1 MLSPLHPALR
11 PRRRPRKK
19 MTIPLNYRVVLGAFW
34 LVTVGA
40 RLTLQ
45 VWPAE
50 VSDRD
55 SPGSVVATIE
65 EMTPS
70 PTLVSE
76 NSSLL
81 GDDRELTHHE

>member
-1 MLSPLHPALR
+1 
-11 PRRRPRKK
+11 
-19 MTIPLNYRVVLGAFW
+19 MTIPLNYRVVLAAFW

-40 RLTLQ
+40 WLALQ

-50 VSDRD
+50 VRD
-55 SPGSVVATIE
+55 QDPPGSVVTTIE

-76 NSSLL
+76 NSSLIV
-81 GDDRELTHHE
+81 DDRELTHHE